1 MRLMP
6 STPFTFSSIGPATVF
21 ITSRAFAPG

>member
-1 MRLMP
+1 MNSMS
-6 STPFTFSSIGPATVF
+6 STPFISSSSGPATVF